1 MSRKI
6 VTTSLTAFALFSNLS
21 AEPCRAQEAPMLSP
35 EQALTSV
42 PANPQDPSAPALEK
56 RQLSAD
62 LTLIA
67 SAKSLREFRTGASGE
82 LYQALKNIVK
92 EGKSQIPDLE
102 WIQINGSP
110 AGRVYA
116 TLLLSRIENT
126 TAAEALKSL
135 KRDDDTNVEVFAGGS
150 KCHYTLTE
158 IIIDQSSKTPVIRL
172 LP

>member
-1 MSRKI
+1 M
-6 VTTSLTAFALFSNLS
+6 V
-21 AEPCRAQEAPMLSP
+21 
-35 EQALTSV
+35 
-42 PANPQDPSAPALEK
+42 
-56 RQLSAD
+56 
-62 LTLIA
+62 
-67 SAKSLREFRTGASGE
+67 
-82 LYQALKNIVK
+82 
-92 EGKSQIPDLE
+92 
-102 WIQINGSP
+102 QINGSP